1 MEDTK
6 TDGRR
11 TAPGRRTHWAEPAW
25 REQFYSLTLLP
36 ETEAGE
42 ALRRMTSALQP
53 ADGPGPAPSPMP
65 DIPLATF
72 TGREAMEETLTRWMQ
87 RICANLKR
95 FSLTLG
101 EPALLPD
108 GNLRMK
114 VKDPASLK
122 RLTDRLDVLETYI
135 RSCGTGPVEWIR
147 NPGCRIGKANPAM
160 GRTEIPTMEGLKSM
174 EGLFP
179 VHCLLLEKRIHAED
193 RSEKVYLCPFMP

>member
-1 MEDTK
+1 
-6 TDGRR
+6 
-11 TAPGRRTHWAEPAW
+11 
-25 REQFYSLTLLP
+25 
-36 ETEAGE
+36 
-42 ALRRMTSALQP
+42 
-53 ADGPGPAPSPMP
+53 MP

-135 RSCGTGPVEWIR
+135 RSCGTGPVEWVG
-147 NPGCRIGKANPAM
+147 NPGCRIGKPIHAM
-160 GRTEIPTMEGLKSM
+160 GRIATQTTQGLKPMEGV
-174 EGLFP
+174 FP